1 MRRSDIG
8 PFGVA
13 ALVLTLLLQVTALSQ
28 ADALGRGVTSV
39 IAAAMTGRL
48 ALTWACRR
56 GVPAARSEGLGAL
69 VAGTVHPAI
78 PVILSVAAL
87 AGGAAFG
94 LIFTVAVG
102 GGTGCLAGGDL
113 ARRPP
118 PRRHHRRCARR
129 PGGDRHRRLPRCPR
143 AELVRARHRLP
154 RREWRRPGDLGQFN
168 PSDTVRFCSLRTPV
182 PLAGPPDYDQSSAR
196 RDHQASAAVIA
207 PSASRMPTPTSP
219 AVAAQ
224 CRGTRARAPGSHRYS
239 SRVSGSGAE
248 LS

>member
-1 MRRSDIG
+1 MIWAPVIGLLLGGIAAGVLYVFQRFWHAGPLLGATLAIVVLAALSGCLHLDGLADFADGLGSRQPAAEALAIMRRSDIG

-39 IAAAMTGRL
+39 IAAAVTGRL

-56 GVPAARSEGLGAL
+56 GVPAARSDGLGAL

-129 PGGDRHRRLPRCPR
+129 RGRDRHRRLPRGPR
-143 AELVRARHRLP
+143 AELVPCQAS
-154 RREWRRPGDLGQFN
+154 F
-168 PSDTVRFCSLRTPV
+168 
-182 PLAGPPDYDQSSAR
+182 ASAR
-196 RDHQASAAVIA
+196 K
-207 PSASRMPTPTSP
+207 
-219 AVAAQ
+219 AQ
-224 CRGTRARAPGSHRYS
+224 TRR
-239 SRVSGSGAE
+239 SGAVQ
-248 LS
+248 LGAIPCGW